1 MSLPDTAEFF
11 WPTEFHVVTQRYGA
25 NPNKFGYGPSG
36 HEGIDLRAREGTK
49 IFSCLSGIVS
59 AIIIR
64 GVYGN
69 RVRVISDSINNSTV
83 NSIRIEYCHL
93 SRIDVPINRTIQR
106 GELIGLAGST
116 GNVRGA
122 HLHLNVFIDGKRVD
136 PAPYLGV

>member
-11 WPTEFHVVTQRYGA
+11 WPTEYHVGTQRYGA

-36 HEGIDLRAREGTK
+36 HEGLDLRAREGTK

-59 AIIIR
+59 AIITK

-69 RVRVISDSINNSTV
+69 RVRIISGDV
-83 NSIRIEYCHL
+83 RIEYCHL

-122 HLHLNVFIDGKRVD
+122 HLHLNVFINGKRID
-136 PAPYLGV
+136 PAKYLGM

>member
-1 MSLPDTAEFF
+1 MSFPDTAEFF
-11 WPTEFHVVTQRYGA
+11 WPTEYHVVTQRYGA

-36 HEGIDLRAREGTK
+36 HEGLDLRAREGTK

-59 AIIIR
+59 AIITK

-69 RVRVISDSINNSTV
+69 RVRIISGGV
-83 NSIRIEYCHL
+83 RIEYCHL

-116 GNVRGA
+116 GNTRGA
-122 HLHLNVFIDGKRVD
+122 HLHLNVFINGKRID
-136 PAPYLGV
+136 PAKYLGV

>member
-11 WPTEFHVVTQRYGA
+11 WPTEYHVVTQRYGA

-36 HEGIDLRAREGTK
+36 HEGLDLRAREGTK

-59 AIIIR
+59 AIITK

-69 RVRVISDSINNSTV
+69 RVRIISGDV
-83 NSIRIEYCHL
+83 RIEYCHL

-122 HLHLNVFIDGKRVD
+122 HLHLNVFINGKRID
-136 PAPYLGV
+136 PAKYLGV